1 MENSSEF
8 PQKLKTDLSSYS
20 TPGYTS
26 KENENRN
33 SKMHMQKKKKQ
44 KNQTCISIFIPALF
58 MIAKIWKQHKCPTDE
73 WIKKLHTVHTYNGTL
88 LNHEKRMRFCHLQ
101 QNG

>member
-33 SKMHMQKKKKQ
+33 SKMHMQKKKKA
-44 KNQTCISIFIPALF
+44 NTPNMHLNIHTSIIYDSQDMEA
-58 MIAKIWKQHKCPTDE
+58 T
-73 WIKKLHTVHTYNGTL
+73 
-88 LNHEKRMRFCHLQ
+88 
-101 QNG
+101 

>member
-33 SKMHMQKKKKQ
+33 SKMHMQKKKAK
-44 KNQTCISIFIPALF
+44 KPNMHLNIHTSIIYDSQDMEA
-58 MIAKIWKQHKCPTDE
+58 T
-73 WIKKLHTVHTYNGTL
+73 
-88 LNHEKRMRFCHLQ
+88 
-101 QNG
+101 

>member
-73 WIKKLHTVHTYNGTL
+73 WIKKLQFIHTMEYYSTMKK
-88 LNHEKRMRFCHLQ
+88 E
-101 QNG
+101 

>member
-8 PQKLKTDLSSYS
+8 PQKLKTELSSYS

-33 SKMHMQKKKKQ
+33 SKMHMQKEKAKKP
-44 KNQTCISIFIPALF
+44 NMHLNIHTSIIYDSQDMEA
-58 MIAKIWKQHKCPTDE
+58 T
-73 WIKKLHTVHTYNGTL
+73 
-88 LNHEKRMRFCHLQ
+88 
-101 QNG
+101 